1 MRLCFA
7 FIFKQ
12 LNAIHLHMYTEC
24 GSMLE
29 SAVMPVVQKLH
40 AAHFEEEQQL
50 MLQRRL
56 PHSGVTQTHMSS
68 AVVLVAVGC
77 LQYNSTGATPL
88 CDHVCYDQEVFME
101 EWRHYCCSD
110 AIFPE

>member
-1 MRLCFA
+1 MRLCFV

-12 LNAIHLHMYTEC
+12 LNAIHLHVDTEC
-24 GSMLE
+24 GFMLE
-29 SAVMPVVQKLH
+29 TAVMLVVQKLH
-40 AAHFEEEQQL
+40 AVHFEDEQQL

-56 PHSGVTQTHMSS
+56 PPSDVTQNHMSS

-88 CDHVCYDQEVFME
+88 CDHVCYDQEVFML
-101 EWRHYCCSD
+101 
-110 AIFPE
+110 